1 MSANPGVRHFQAT
14 SQGYFNKLRVAV
26 DPSHVDLT
34 NWQIY
39 KTSKKAGPFPKDSR
53 AH

>member
-1 MSANPGVRHFQAT
+1 MKQE
-14 SQGYFNKLRVAV
+14 YFNKLRDVV
-26 DPSHVDLT
+26 DPSHTDLT
-34 NWQIY
+34 SWLIY